1 MNLNIFLE
9 LKYYFVRLIEKIPIV
24 QIIIYNLISN
34 FNFFF
39 PHEKD
44 YYGLKKLIKLNEKRD
59 FIDVGGNIGLST
71 IGFRQLGYN
80 NRILIFEP
88 DKNYC
93 VKKLKKLKNKIS
105 NIRIYD
111 FALSEK
117 NEKKNLYQAYF
128 LGIKMHFLSSFSK
141 KYLLNV
147 INQVYRYFKFFFK
160 IKTQVLNLKKF
171 DDLKL
176 NVKPCFIKID
186 VEGYDHKVIKGMV
199 QTIKKYKPLILV
211 ELNKENFFQIN
222 EILKKNYQPYLF
234 IFNKK
239 KFKKIN
245 NKTIKNISKKFK
257 RDFNFSL
264 PRNVFFIP
272 KKINF

>member
-1 MNLNIFLE
+1 
-9 LKYYFVRLIEKIPIV
+9 
-24 QIIIYNLISN
+24 
-34 FNFFF
+34 
-39 PHEKD
+39 
-44 YYGLKKLIKLNEKRD
+44 
-59 FIDVGGNIGLST
+59 
-71 IGFRQLGYN
+71 
-80 NRILIFEP
+80 
-88 DKNYC
+88 
-93 VKKLKKLKNKIS
+93 
-105 NIRIYD
+105 
-111 FALSEK
+111 
-117 NEKKNLYQAYF
+117 
-128 LGIKMHFLSSFSK
+128 MHFLSSFSK
-141 KYLLNV
+141 NYLLNV

-160 IKTQVLNLKKF
+160 IKTQVLTLRKF

-222 EILKKNYQPYLF
+222 KILKKNYQPYLF

-264 PRNVFFIP
+264 PRNVFFVP